1 MTDQP
6 IPGKDEPSIPGQDDQ
21 PIPGQDDQ
29 PIPST
34 AEPPVRDPAEPPI
47 LEGAEPYSAQGD
59 HRGALVLHGFT
70 GCPQSMRPLAE
81 VFAAAGYTV
90 ELPRLPGHGTTV
102 GDMARYGWP
111 DWAAAA
117 EAAYAD
123 LAERTD
129 SVVVA
134 GLSMGGTLTLHLA
147 EQHPG
152 IAAIV
157 LVNPVVEPDD
167 FAPLVDIAKAQLA
180 AGEPFIQGV
189 GNDVAD
195 PDVTELAYTS
205 MPNAAVLSLV
215 DGLTAVKAYLASIRP
230 PALIL
235 HSTQDHIVPPSSV
248 KLLAASLTSPFEV
261 VELDRSFHVAT
272 IDYDQDVISERAVA
286 FAREHA
292 S

>member
-1 MTDQP
+1 MTD
-6 IPGKDEPSIPGQDDQ
+6 
-21 PIPGQDDQ
+21 
-29 PIPST
+29 
-34 AEPPVRDPAEPPI
+34 RPI

-59 HRGALVLHGFT
+59 RRGALVLHGFT

-81 VFAAAGYTV
+81 AFAAAGYTV

-102 GDMARYGWP
+102 EDMARYGWP

-117 EAAYAD
+117 EAAYTD
-123 LAERTD
+123 LAARTD

-134 GLSMGGTLTLHLA
+134 GLSMGGTLTLYLA
-147 EQHPG
+147 EQHPE

-157 LVNPVVEPDD
+157 LVNPVVEPED
-167 FAPLVDIAKAQLA
+167 FAPLVKMARAQLD

-215 DGLTAVKAYLASIRP
+215 VGLQALKADLATVRP
-230 PALIL
+230 PAW
-235 HSTQDHIVPPSSV
+235 SCAVRRTTSCRRRRSSCWPSACLARTRSSNWS
-248 KLLAASLTSPFEV
+248 AASTSRPSTTTRTSSPNGPS
-261 VELDRSFHVAT
+261 RSP
-272 IDYDQDVISERAVA
+272 
-286 FAREHA
+286 A
-292 S
+292 SKGGDPRGR

>member
-1 MTDQP
+1 MTDHSTPEDVKLPAPGRRRAADPRRFRAPIPEGADQP
-6 IPGKDEPSIPGQDDQ
+6 I
-21 PIPGQDDQ
+21 
-29 PIPST
+29 
-34 AEPPVRDPAEPPI
+34 V

-59 HRGALVLHGFT
+59 RRGALVLHGFT

-81 VFAAAGYTV
+81 AFAAAGYTV

-102 GDMARYGWP
+102 EDMARYGWP

-117 EAAYAD
+117 GDAYAD
-123 LAERTD
+123 LAARTD

-147 EQHPG
+147 VQHPG

-157 LVNPVVEPDD
+157 LVNPVVEPAD
-167 FAPLVDIAKAQLA
+167 FASLVDIAQAQLD
-180 AGEPFIQGV
+180 AGEQFIQGV

-215 DGLTAVKAYLASIRP
+215 DGLKALKEDLASIRP
-230 PALIL
+230 SALIL

-248 KLLAASLTSPFEV
+248 KLLTESLTSPYEV

-272 IDYDQDVISERAVA
+272 IDYDRDIINERAVA
-286 FAREHA
+286 FANTLTK
-292 S
+292 

>member
-1 MTDQP
+1 MDQ
-6 IPGKDEPSIPGQDDQ
+6 
-21 PIPGQDDQ
+21 
-29 PIPST
+29 
-34 AEPPVRDPAEPPI
+34 PI

-59 HRGALVLHGFT
+59 RRGALVLHGFT

-81 VFAAAGYTV
+81 AFAAVGYAV

-102 GDMARYGWP
+102 QDMARYGWP

-123 LAERTD
+123 LAARTD

-134 GLSMGGTLTLHLA
+134 GLSMGGTLTLYLA
-147 EQHPG
+147 QQHPE

-157 LVNPVVEPDD
+157 LVNPVVEPED
-167 FAPLVDIAKAQLA
+167 FAPLVKIARAQLD

-195 PDVTELAYTS
+195 PDVTELAYAS
-205 MPNAAVLSLV
+205 MPSAAVLSLV
-215 DGLTAVKAYLASIRP
+215 VGLQALKADLTVVSR

-248 KLLAASLTSPFEV
+248 KLLTESLSGPYEV
-261 VELDRSFHVAT
+261 TELDRSFHVAT
-272 IDYDQDVISERAVA
+272 IDFDKDVINERAVA
-286 FAREHA
+286 FARQYEK
-292 S
+292 

>member
-6 IPGKDEPSIPGQDDQ
+6 IDGTG
-21 PIPGQDDQ
+21 
-29 PIPST
+29 
-34 AEPPVRDPAEPPI
+34 PPV
-47 LEGAEPYSAQGD
+47 LEGAEPQSAQGD
-59 HRGALVLHGFT
+59 RRGALVLHGFT

-81 VFAAAGYTV
+81 GFAAAGYTV

-102 GDMARYGWP
+102 EDMARYGWS

-117 EAAYAD
+117 EAAYTD
-123 LAERTD
+123 LAARTD

-134 GLSMGGTLTLHLA
+134 GLSMGGSLTLYLA
-147 EQHPG
+147 EQHPE

-167 FAPLVDIAKAQLA
+167 FAPLVTMARAQLD
-180 AGEPFIQGV
+180 AGELFIQGV

-215 DGLTAVKAYLASIRP
+215 VGLQALKADLVTVGQ

-248 KLLAASLTSPFEV
+248 KLLAESLPGPYEV

-272 IDYDQDVISERAVA
+272 IDFDKDLINERAVA
-286 FAREHA
+286 FAGQHA
-292 S
+292 R

>member
-1 MTDQP
+1 MTD
-6 IPGKDEPSIPGQDDQ
+6 
-21 PIPGQDDQ
+21 
-29 PIPST
+29 
-34 AEPPVRDPAEPPI
+34 RPI
-47 LEGAEPYSAQGD
+47 LEGAEPYSVRGD
-59 HRGALVLHGFT
+59 RRGALVLHGFT
-70 GCPQSMRPLAE
+70 GSPQSMRPLAE
-81 VFAAAGYTV
+81 AFAAAGCSV

-102 GDMARYGWP
+102 EDMARYGWP

-123 LAERTD
+123 LAARTD
-129 SVVVA
+129 SIVVA
-134 GLSMGGTLTLHLA
+134 GLSMGGSLTLYLA
-147 EQHPG
+147 EQHPE
-152 IAAIV
+152 IAGIV
-157 LVNPVVEPDD
+157 LVNPVVEPGD
-167 FAPLVDIAKAQLA
+167 FAPLVTMARAQLD

-215 DGLTAVKAYLASIRP
+215 VGLQALKADLSAVMQ

-248 KLLAASLTSPFEV
+248 KLLTESLSGPYEV

-272 IDYDQDVISERAVA
+272 IDFDKHVVNERAVA
-286 FAREHA
+286 FARQRA

>member
-1 MTDQP
+1 MTEP
-6 IPGKDEPSIPGQDDQ
+6 IDGTEPL
-21 PIPGQDDQ
+21 
-29 PIPST
+29 
-34 AEPPVRDPAEPPI
+34 V

-59 HRGALVLHGFT
+59 RGGVLVLHGFT

-81 VFAAAGYTV
+81 AFAAAGYTV

-102 GDMARYGWP
+102 EDMARYGWS

-117 EAAYAD
+117 EAAYTD
-123 LAERTD
+123 LAARTD

-134 GLSMGGTLTLHLA
+134 GLSMGGSLTLYLA
-147 EQHPG
+147 EQHPE

-167 FAPLVDIAKAQLA
+167 FAPLVTMARAQLD
-180 AGEPFIQGV
+180 AGELFIQGV
-189 GNDVAD
+189 RNDVAD

-215 DGLTAVKAYLASIRP
+215 VGLQALKADLVTVGQP
-230 PALIL
+230 VLIL

-248 KLLAASLTSPFEV
+248 KLLAETLPGPYEV

-272 IDYDQDVISERAVA
+272 IDFDQDLINERAVA
-286 FAREHA
+286 FARQHA
-292 S
+292 R

>member
-6 IPGKDEPSIPGQDDQ
+6 IDG
-21 PIPGQDDQ
+21 
-29 PIPST
+29 T
-34 AEPPVRDPAEPPI
+34 EPPFPEGAEAPV

-59 HRGALVLHGFT
+59 RRGALVLHGFT

-81 VFAAAGYTV
+81 AFADAGYTV
-90 ELPRLPGHGTTV
+90 ELPRLPGHGTAV
-102 GDMARYGWP
+102 QDMARYGWS

-123 LAERTD
+123 LAARTD

-134 GLSMGGTLTLHLA
+134 GLSMGGTLTLYLA
-147 EQHPG
+147 EQHPE

-167 FAPLVDIAKAQLA
+167 FAPLVNVARAQLD
-180 AGEPFIQGV
+180 AGELFIQGV

-195 PDVTELAYTS
+195 PAVTELAYTS
-205 MPNAAVLSLV
+205 MPNAAVLSLFV
-215 DGLTAVKAYLASIRP
+215 GLQAVKADLASIRP
-230 PALIL
+230 PVLIL
-235 HSTQDHIVPPSSV
+235 RSTQDHIVPPSSV
-248 KLLAASLTSPFEV
+248 KLLTERLSGPYEV

-272 IDYDQDVISERAVA
+272 IDFDKDVINEQAVA
-286 FAREHA
+286 FARQHA
-292 S
+292 G

>member
-1 MTDQP
+1 MTD
-6 IPGKDEPSIPGQDDQ
+6 
-21 PIPGQDDQ
+21 
-29 PIPST
+29 
-34 AEPPVRDPAEPPI
+34 RPI
-47 LEGAEPYSAQGD
+47 LEGAEPYSAKGD
-59 HRGALVLHGFT
+59 RRGALVLHGFT

-81 VFAAAGYTV
+81 AFAAASYTV

-102 GDMARYGWP
+102 EDMARYGWS

-123 LAERTD
+123 LAARTD

-134 GLSMGGTLTLHLA
+134 GLSMGGTLTLYLA
-147 EQHPG
+147 EQHPE
-152 IAAIV
+152 ITAIV
-157 LVNPVVEPDD
+157 LVNPLVEPED
-167 FAPLVDIAKAQLA
+167 FAPLVNMARAQLD
-180 AGEPFIQGV
+180 AGELFVQGV

-205 MPNAAVLSLV
+205 MPNSAVLSLV
-215 DGLTAVKAYLASIRP
+215 VGLQALKADLATVRQ

-248 KLLAASLTSPFEV
+248 KLLTESLSGPHEV

-272 IDYDQDVISERAVA
+272 IDYDKDIINERAVA
-286 FAREHA
+286 FATHHA
-292 S
+292 TGPTGSAANTPGGAAT